1 MASTSL
7 SATHQS
13 EFLQEKI
20 PYQMAPPTTRS
31 KKVHKP
37 PSTTSKDVK
46 QAHDGQRPGNVLSAT
61 QPWIRQTICWSK
73 GTRIEVKFEDCSK
86 YYEGTVDKNDNMSFF
101 FEDKEIRALTKQ
113 SFTVHF
119 DDDENHTYEHNDF
132 LKLYFSRV
140 LNEQDASTLL
150 ANNLLCLV
158 LSDTR
163 PESQL
168 IRKVLGSDM
177 MFQSKLQGEVEYLL
191 NSEPGSADRTARM
204 GNIVN
209 QIKPH
214 HETLIDNPDANQA
227 VLRWM
232 TNIVQ
237 FEKHILHQDV
247 SSSVDLQKLSDNVEL
262 EVEEVGKLLN
272 LIFCTAN

>member
-1 MASTSL
+1 
-7 SATHQS
+7 
-13 EFLQEKI
+13 
-20 PYQMAPPTTRS
+20 
-31 KKVHKP
+31 
-37 PSTTSKDVK
+37 
-46 QAHDGQRPGNVLSAT
+46 
-61 QPWIRQTICWSK
+61 
-73 GTRIEVKFEDCSK
+73 
-86 YYEGTVDKNDNMSFF
+86 
-101 FEDKEIRALTKQ
+101 
-113 SFTVHF
+113 
-119 DDDENHTYEHNDF
+119 
-132 LKLYFSRV
+132 
-140 LNEQDASTLL
+140 
-150 ANNLLCLV
+150 
-158 LSDTR
+158 
-163 PESQL
+163 
-168 IRKVLGSDM
+168 
-177 MFQSKLQGEVEYLL
+177 
-191 NSEPGSADRTARM
+191 M